1 MGALQLASLILGV
14 LSIILGIATIAIRF
28 RERRAERLLLESSCD
43 WSGEPEY
50 IGVVDLESNTP
61 SA

>member
-1 MGALQLASLILGV
+1 MSGLQLASLILGV
-14 LSIILGIATIAIRF
+14 LSIILGIATIVIRF
-28 RERRAERLLLESSCD
+28 RERRAARLLLECSRD

-50 IGVVDLESNTP
+50 IGVVDLDSNDP